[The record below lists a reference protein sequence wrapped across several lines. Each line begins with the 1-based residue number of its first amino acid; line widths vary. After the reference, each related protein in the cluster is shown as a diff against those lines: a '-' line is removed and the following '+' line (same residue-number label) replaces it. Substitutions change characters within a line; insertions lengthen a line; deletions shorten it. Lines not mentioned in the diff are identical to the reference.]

1 MSRMIRNRPAQRWRF
16 GTVGCFV
23 AALIVCTVGVPTHA
37 AQKYLP
43 SFFNSVET
51 RSKNLSPFKKWNS
64 ALARYT
70 EEFKGTQKLKCTSDR
85 LNICDYGDWKT
96 FLISI
101 KKYDKF
107 TQLRAVNARMNK
119 AQYISDKSNWGQ
131 KDYWATPGEFMARFG
146 DCEDYAIVK
155 FLSLRLLGFKENELR
170 VVAVKDLNLKVGH
183 AILVA
188 MLTDEKTKEEKVYVL
203 DNQIKQVV
211 EAKTIRHYEP
221 VFSIN
226 NSSWWRHRRQ

>member
-1 MSRMIRNRPAQRWRF
+1 MNHSLWRF
-16 GTVGCFV
+16 GVSALLLVGILSPVFTEPAYG
-23 AALIVCTVGVPTHA
+23 AA
-37 AQKYLP
+37 KSYR
-43 SFFNSVET
+43 SFFQSVET
-51 RSKNLSPFKKWNS
+51 RSKNLKPFKKWRA
-64 ALARYT
+64 ALSRYSK
-70 EEFKGTQKLKCTSDR
+70 EVKGKSKLKCNSKR
-85 LNICDYGDWKT
+85 LNICSFGDWKK

-119 AQYISDKSNWGQ
+119 AKYTSDSSNWGK
-131 KDYWATPGEFMARFG
+131 KDFWATPGEFMSRFG

-155 FLSLRLLGFKENELR
+155 YLSLRLLGFKDSELR

-183 AILVA
+183 AVLVA
-188 MLTDEKTKEEKVYVL
+188 ILKDPKTKKKKVYVL
-203 DNQIKQVV
+203 DNQIKEVV

-226 NSSWWRHRRQ
+226 RSFWWRHRRS